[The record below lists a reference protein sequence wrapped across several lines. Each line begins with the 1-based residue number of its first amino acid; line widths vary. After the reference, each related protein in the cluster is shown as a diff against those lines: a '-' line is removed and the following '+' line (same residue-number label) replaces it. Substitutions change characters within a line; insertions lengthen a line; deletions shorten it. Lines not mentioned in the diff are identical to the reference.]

1 VIDLASHTVT
11 PGFIGCHVHLSM
23 DASQLSTQ
31 LLDSAA
37 TKALVGR
44 RLAND
49 YLDRGFTT
57 LRDLGSA
64 DPQWPTIDLRNAT
77 GAGTVTGPRLVI
89 AAGVD
94 RLDRQPRRCRQPLPA
109 TMAPPS

>member
-1 VIDLASHTVT
+1 MIDLASHTVT

-37 TKALVGR
+37 TKALVGL

-57 LRDLGSA
+57 LRDL
-64 DPQWPTIDLRNAT
+64 
-77 GAGTVTGPRLVI
+77 
-89 AAGVD
+89 
-94 RLDRQPRRCRQPLPA
+94 
-109 TMAPPS
+109 